1 MNLGEFLSPEAGQRR
16 TRALH
21 EFINEDVAHFVPPNL
36 REVLGLAAEM
46 NPVNDIYQAGGDL
59 RDGDYIG
66 AATNT
71 AAAALPLAGAV
82 AARPL
87 ASGLAQTGDDA
98 SRAIV
103 DALTMYQAGGRQAA
117 GDFIADESGAL
128 RLYHGSP
135 HDFDRF
141 SMDAIGTGEGA
152 QAYGHGLYFAESE
165 DVARNYRDR
174 LARPYYQTT
183 EGFNLADQYGPDV
196 EDIFQRSGGD
206 PDDLRETAK
215 RLRNIVDENLREG
228 GFKDIS
234 EIPPVSF
241 QGDWSSTV
249 LDFDDRAKRL
259 ERLLASGE
267 VKEVNPGRMYE
278 VNVNANPEDFLDWDA
293 PLSEQPEVA
302 RRLGYASPDEILTMK
317 KDVHRGLS
325 DLAPS
330 GDLAPFFDNP
340 TPEFERLREIDRQA
354 RGLRDWT
361 NLQGSDVGFRQFQD
375 PVHSRLNV
383 REAVDRGIPGI
394 RYRDAGSRGLDGA
407 EGTRNYV
414 IFDENLIEIVR
425 KYGIAGAAAMLGMSA
440 SDVEAQMGQ
449 RDNMS
454 GLLGMPTE
462 SALRDYLNQ

>member
-46 NPVNDIYQAGGDL
+46 NPVNDIYEAGGDL

-152 QAYGHGLYFAESE
+152 QAYGHGLYFAEHK
-165 DVARNYRDR
+165 DVADRYRKTLSGKAPSYDGGIPEDLKDALDEVDWLGFDTRGQAIANMRTHADWASRWDVPDSER
-174 LARPYYQTT
+174 L
-183 EGFNLADQYGPDV
+183 
-196 EDIFQRSGGD
+196 
-206 PDDLRETAK
+206 
-215 RLRNIVDENLREG
+215 
-228 GFKDIS
+228 
-234 EIPPVSF
+234 
-241 QGDWSSTV
+241 
-249 LDFDDRAKRL
+249 DRAFRSY
-259 ERLLASGE
+259 EDAAYSGQ
-267 VKEVNPGRMYE
+267 GHLYE

-440 SDVEAQMGQ
+440 SDVQAQMAQ
-449 RDNMS
+449 QDNMS